1 MKVKKMPL
9 LDQFRLDGK
18 IAIVTGA
25 GRGLGREMALALAN
39 AGAHIVATARS
50 VDQLNETATA
60 VKEKGARCLVVPCDV
75 TDSGQVNGMVK
86 AALDEYGRIDIL
98 INNAGGVTKAHNRQ
112 IDLISDEE
120 WFEGINLNLSSAF
133 YCSRAVAPMMAE
145 QKSGKIINITSG
157 WGMRA
162 ARNTY
167 LYPIAKGGVIQLTK
181 VLAIT
186 YGQDNVQ
193 VNAIAPGHIPAG
205 LTDEERAAR
214 GRFMP
219 VGRVGDHWELGPL
232 AVYLCSAA
240 ADHITGATISID
252 GGAMAAGITP
262 TGMAP
267 VIELEEVTRG

>member
-1 MKVKKMPL
+1 MAIT
-9 LDQFRLDGK
+9 DQFRLDGK

-25 GRGLGREMALALAN
+25 GRGLGREMALSLAG

-50 VDQLNETATA
+50 VEQLEATA
-60 VKEKGARCLVVPCDV
+60 GNVREKGVRCLVVPCNV
-75 TDSGQVNGMVK
+75 TDSAQVNAMVRQ
-86 AALDEYGRIDIL
+86 ALDEFGRIDVL
-98 INNAGGVTKAHNRQ
+98 INNAGGVTAAHNRQ
-112 IDLISDEE
+112 IDLITDDE

-133 YCSRAVAPMMAE
+133 FCSRAVAPLLAE
-145 QKSGKIINITSG
+145 QRSGKIINITSG

-193 VNAIAPGHIPAG
+193 VNAIAPGHFPAG
-205 LTDEERAAR
+205 LTEEERAGR

-219 VGRVGDHWELGPL
+219 VGRVGDHWEIGPL
-232 AVYLCSAA
+232 AVFLCSAA
-240 ADHITGATISID
+240 ADHITGTTVTID
-252 GGAMAAGITP
+252 GGAMAAGVSP
-262 TGMAP
+262 TGLALN
-267 VIELEEVTRG
+267 VEIEEVARG